1 MPLAD
6 FNETIHHTPAH
17 ETIPKSSTLRVL
29 WAEHLPS
36 CRFRFGS
43 WLTDS
48 SLDYGQKLV
57 GI

>member
-6 FNETIHHTPAH
+6 FNEISHHSAAH
-17 ETIPKSSTLRVL
+17 ETIPKSSTPGVL

-36 CRFRFGS
+36 CRFHFGLR
-43 WLTDS
+43 LTDS
-48 SLDYGQKLV
+48 SLHYGQKLV